1 MKWIFFWACLLGIL
15 SLINSTSLI
24 SSELRSASEARQQ
37 PTPNRPSAQPNRR
50 STTKPLPD
58 STKPGN
64 RRQPRLRPD
73 SLRRGGATRIDTV
86 RR

>member
-1 MKWIFFWACLLGIL
+1 MKRLIVVGCILGVL
-15 SLINSTSLI
+15 SSLNSTKLI
-24 SSELRSASEARQQ
+24 TSELRSASESRQQ
-37 PTPNRPSAQPNRR
+37 PTPNRPAAKPNRR
-50 STTKPLPD
+50 DTTKPSPD

>member
-1 MKWIFFWACLLGIL
+1 MKRILFLGCLLSTL
-15 SLINSTSLI
+15 SLTNSTNLI
-24 SSELRSASEARQQ
+24 SLELRLASKARQQ
-37 PTPNRPSAQPNRR
+37 PIPNRPAVQPKRR
-50 STTKPLPD
+50 DTTKPLPD
-58 STKPGN
+58 STRPGN